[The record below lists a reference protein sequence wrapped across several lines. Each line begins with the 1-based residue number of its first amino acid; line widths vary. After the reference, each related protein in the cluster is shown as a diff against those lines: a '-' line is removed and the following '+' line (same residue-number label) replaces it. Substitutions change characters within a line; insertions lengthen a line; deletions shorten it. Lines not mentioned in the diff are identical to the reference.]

1 MRKAQENPH
10 RKKIV
15 TETYH
20 LLRRMGG
27 SSML

>member
-10 RKKIV
+10 REMIV

-20 LLRRMGG
+20 LLHRMGG
-27 SSML
+27 SWML